1 MNMEEEKT
9 LNEKSEMQQSAE
21 ENLPGQQLGQ
31 YSDADKKDVRHMV
44 DELNPDKNSMDSR
57 G

>member
-9 LNEKSEMQQSAE
+9 LNEKSELQQCAE
-21 ENLPGQQLGQ
+21 GNLPGSQLGQ
-31 YSDADKKDVRHMV
+31 YSDVDKKDVRSMV
-44 DELNPDKNSMDSR
+44 VELNPDKNSLDSR

>member
-44 DELNPDKNSMDSR
+44 DELNPDKNSLDSR